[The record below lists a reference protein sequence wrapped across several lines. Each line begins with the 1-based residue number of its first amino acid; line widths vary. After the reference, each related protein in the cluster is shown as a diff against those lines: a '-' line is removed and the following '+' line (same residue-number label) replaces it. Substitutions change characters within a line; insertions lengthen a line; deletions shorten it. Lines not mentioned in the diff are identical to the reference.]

1 MTPSDVG
8 ADDAG
13 ASNASWAAAVLNA
26 LPVGVAVYD
35 AAQRAVLVNPTY
47 CAAVGLPPG
56 GIPPGTKLQ
65 DTVQQ
70 AAYCDLFD
78 AGDFEA
84 QGVAALPSDRSR
96 PGPLRRRYHDGR
108 SYDLMSQKLPGG
120 GHVVCAIET
129 TPLIAAL
136 DGPKCAPARM
146 TPALTTLPIGLAD
159 ARRRATLLDAIL
171 ELDTARRLRLRRR
184 STGQHVQPRLH
195 RGDGGRAAAARR
207 APRGGH
213 FAGERTPA
221 NTAPASVTRSPAS
234 KRHSTSADRRCGGGS
249 DRTG

>member
-56 GIPPGTKLQ
+56 GVPPGTKLQ

-171 ELDTARRLRLRRR
+171 ERIPHGVCVYD
-184 STGQHVQPRLH
+184 
-195 RGDGGRAAAARR
+195 
-207 APRGGH
+207 
-213 FAGERTPA
+213 
-221 NTAPASVTRSPAS
+221 
-234 KRHSTSADRRCGGGS
+234 ADRRVSMFNRAYTEVMVGAPLQHGEHLEEVILQASG
-249 DRTG
+249 RRRIRPRRA